1 MPPLPSIAL
10 AALTGFLSGSVL
22 SIPVGPVNA
31 TIINEGARRGFRWAA
46 TIGLGASTMEVIYC
60 GIAFTGFASFFDRG
74 MVKTIMELISVIFL
88 TVLGVKFLTAKAVP
102 KSGPMEARL
111 EKKWRPHSAFM
122 TGFVRVLGNPGILLS
137 WIVLAA
143 SFTSREWVAPTHA
156 AKFACCAGVALG
168 TNAWFLTLSYLV
180 SCRKRKFQEKTL
192 LRMEKGSGIGLLLFA
207 LTQAVALGARL
218 LSGRA

>member
-1 MPPLPSIAL
+1 MSPLPPIAL
-10 AALTGFLSGSVL
+10 AALTGFLSGYLL
-22 SIPVGPVNA
+22 SIPVGPINL

-46 TIGLGASTMEVIYC
+46 TIGLGAAIMEVFYC

-88 TVLGVKFLTAKAVP
+88 SVLGIKFLTAKAVP
-102 KSGPMEARL
+102 KSGPMAARL
-111 EKKWRPHSAFM
+111 ERQWRPHSAFM
-122 TGFVRVLGNPGILLS
+122 AGFVRVLGNPGVLLS
-137 WIVLAA
+137 WIVMAA
-143 SFTSREWVAPTHA
+143 SFTGREWVAPTHV

-180 SCRKRKFQEKTL
+180 SCRKHGFQEKTL

-218 LSGRA
+218 ISGRG